1 MEVFKQKVGDDLIDC
16 ILSHL
21 SVMKTLPIL
30 VVITSVKVEI
40 QFFQFV
46 T

>member
-1 MEVFKQKVGDDLIDC
+1 MEVFKQEVGDDFIVC
-16 ILSHL
+16 ILSLL
-21 SVMKTLPIL
+21 SEVKTLPIL
-30 VVITSVKVEI
+30 VAISSVKAEI